1 MSECVTLDQL
11 LDSLGNMN
19 HAVSVVFNWIFL
31 FKLQKI
37 HSVEYLFIEFNFCC
51 SGEEEYFSNFL
62 EVYYAVMCVNP
73 KPKYKCV

>member
-19 HAVSVVFNWIFL
+19 HAVSVVFKWIFCSNYEKSFPL
-31 FKLQKI
+31 NIYSLNLIF
-37 HSVEYLFIEFNFCC
+37 VC